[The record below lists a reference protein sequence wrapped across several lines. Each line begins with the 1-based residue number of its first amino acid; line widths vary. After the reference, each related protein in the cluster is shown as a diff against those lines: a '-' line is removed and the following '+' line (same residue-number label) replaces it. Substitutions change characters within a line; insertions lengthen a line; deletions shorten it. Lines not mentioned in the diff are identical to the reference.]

1 MEEHSNFS
9 NAIEF
14 WRGVGLPTLQR
25 QLDQQG
31 LSIVENQ
38 KDGLMSRKK
47 LAEQTRG
54 MMHNNHPEIKIVLS
68 TTYQV

>member
-1 MEEHSNFS
+1 MEEQSNFS
-9 NAIEF
+9 SAIEF
-14 WRGVGLPTLQR
+14 WRGVGLPNLQR

-31 LSIVENQ
+31 LTIVENQ

-54 MMHNNHPEIKIVLS
+54 KKKIKGNGFRFMA
-68 TTYQV
+68 